1 MRSENMPKTRL
12 ECCRVSTSLVLLY
25 EIVVAEHD
33 GKGSFHTESRIDAI
47 SEHSH

>member
-1 MRSENMPKTRL
+1 MRGENILKTRL
-12 ECCRVSTSLVLLY
+12 RCCQITTILVLLY